1 MHVLYCNEARVQW
14 RFINK
19 CIPTFYVPS
28 LSLFRLC
35 IPTTMFLN
43 KIVLHLYFMSF
54 RCCLVWLLVL
64 LWKSATHYI
73 GDRANVVLSL
83 RNLLLH
89 FSCAISESPIA
100 GNLPISS
107 IGERGNVALSLR
119 YFVLH
124 F

>member
-1 MHVLYCNEARVQW
+1 MHSNILRT
-14 RFINK
+14 
-19 CIPTFYVPS
+19 PTFV
-28 LSLFRLC
+28 
-35 IPTTMFLN
+35 
-43 KIVLHLYFMSF
+43 VQALYSYNHDPEQDGAAFIFMCF

-89 FSCAISESPIA
+89 FSCAISVSPTA

-107 IGERGNVALSLR
+107 IGDRGNVALSLR
-119 YFVLH
+119 DFVLH